1 MPCHA
6 MPWQGDA
13 ANGERAIGREQREKK
28 IILSPQ
34 IQSRSGLNGLSLFS
48 LIQQNGGGS
57 VERSSVKALVSY

>member
-1 MPCHA
+1 